1 MPGSEYY
8 DYEPSTADIEVSIRE
23 QRRER
28 RRLEGALLDM
38 QKLFAYNPNRDWTL
52 TDIRCS
58 DLVGQIEQRIKAQL
72 YDLRER

>member
-8 DYEPSTADIEVSIRE
+8 DREPTESEIEHEVRE
-23 QRRER
+23 RRRER
-28 RRLEGALLDM
+28 RSLERALVDV
-38 QKLFAYNPNRDWTL
+38 QKLFAYNPDREWRL

-58 DLVGQIEQRIKAQL
+58 DLVGQMEQRIKAQL